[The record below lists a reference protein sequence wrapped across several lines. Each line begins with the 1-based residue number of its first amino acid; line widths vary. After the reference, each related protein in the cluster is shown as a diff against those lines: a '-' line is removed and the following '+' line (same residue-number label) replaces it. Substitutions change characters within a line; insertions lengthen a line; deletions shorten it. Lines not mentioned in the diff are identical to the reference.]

1 MFVGGEGLT
10 DASLLHHHETYA
22 ISQTSLL
29 VRAGQKQS
37 QTLGKQVFGHMDD
50 FQSTLLFG
58 SLNLGNELPGEVS
71 QPQSAQTVA
80 NFHED
85 IIGCDHPCALP
96 FQVLVKVNSLFVI
109 SVVSVSQS
117 DPTETVY
124 ENFPLTYS
132 HFRPPHQCHK
142 VAAQNRLP
150 S

>member
-10 DASLLHHHETYA
+10 DASFLHHHETYA
-22 ISQTSLL
+22 ISQTPLL
-29 VRAGQKQS
+29 IWAGQKQS
-37 QTLGKQVFGHMDD
+37 QTFGKQVFSHMDD

-85 IIGCDHPCALP
+85 IIGCDHPCTLLL
-96 FQVLVKVNSLFVI
+96 QVSVEGSSLFVI

-117 DPTETVY
+117 DPAETVH
-124 ENFPLTYS
+124 ENFPSLS
-132 HFRPPHQCHK
+132 PFFS
-142 VAAQNRLP
+142 P
-150 S
+150 SFLLIGVGAIE